1 MGGSSLK
8 SIAHQKIFKYGF
20 KITWIW
26 PLNPKAMDNKTRT
39 SKVYIIVNLNNVGSE
54 EEYTTKNEVE
64 NNPQWGK
71 ESNVAKK
78 FHIA

>member
-1 MGGSSLK
+1 
-8 SIAHQKIFKYGF
+8 
-20 KITWIW
+20 
-26 PLNPKAMDNKTRT
+26 MDNKTRT